1 MKEKKEFEKFLKEE
15 LKKYTKGYPKELKK
29 GIFYAMTGGKRI
41 RPMLLFSLLNKKTK
55 IKKKEAMK
63 IALVIELIHN
73 FSLVHDDLPAIDN
86 DDYRRG
92 RLTTHK
98 VFGEGEAILI
108 GDALFSL
115 AFQILSDTKI
125 ENSLKIEIL
134 KTLTKAT
141 ADLVCG
147 EFFDIKK
154 KRFTKKEYEEMV
166 KKKTA
171 ALFKAVFQIGAL
183 LLNLKNKNIKK
194 YALWGENYGSLFQ
207 IEDDIKDKEKIPFLL
222 QLKKKYEKRLKD
234 GFRMD

>member
-1 MKEKKEFEKFLKEE
+1 MKEKREFEKFLKEE
-15 LKKYTKGYPKELKK
+15 LKRYTKNYPKELKK
-29 GIFYAMTGGKRI
+29 GIFYAMNGGKRI
-41 RPMLLFSLLNKKTK
+41 RPMLLFSLLDKKTK
-55 IKKKEAMK
+55 IKKKEIMK
-63 IALVIELIHN
+63 IALAIELIHN

-115 AFQILSDTKI
+115 AFQVLSDVKI
-125 ENSLKIEIL
+125 EDSLKIEII
-134 KTLTKAT
+134 KILTKAT
-141 ADLVCG
+141 RDLVCG
-147 EFFDIKK
+147 EFLDIKK

-166 KKKTA
+166 KKKTS
-171 ALFKAVFQIGAL
+171 ALFKAVFLIGAL
-183 LLNLKNKNIKK
+183 LLNLKNKEIKK

-222 QLKKKYEKRLKD
+222 QLKKKYEKRLKKWI
-234 GFRMD
+234 

>member
-1 MKEKKEFEKFLKEE
+1 MKEKKEFEKFLREE
-15 LKKYTKGYPKELKK
+15 LRKYTKNYPKELRK

-41 RPMLLFSLLNKKTK
+41 RPLLLISLLKKKTK
-55 IKKKEAMK
+55 IKKKEIMK
-63 IALVIELIHN
+63 IALAIELIHN

-92 RLTTHK
+92 KLTTHK

-115 AFQILSDTKI
+115 AFQILSDVKI

-147 EFFDIKK
+147 EFLDIKK
-154 KRFTKKEYEEMV
+154 KGFNKKEYERMI

-171 ALFKAVFQIGAL
+171 ALFKALFQITAL
-183 LLNLKNKNIKK
+183 LLNLKNKEKEK
-194 YALWGENYGSLFQ
+194 YALLGESYGNLFQ
-207 IEDDIKDKEKIPFLL
+207 IEDDIKDKEKFPFLL
-222 QLKKKYEKRLKD
+222 ELKKKYEKRLKN
-234 GFRMD
+234 GFGKD